1 MAAFVLT
8 GSNFNSR
15 GSLEGRT
22 RMKVNPIIKFAVER
36 RVTMAMAVLGV
47 LVLGWLSLSRLPLEF
62 LPAFSSS
69 HISVD
74 APYPSS
80 SPAETERLIVRPLE
94 DSLSTIN
101 GVETL
106 TAVATSSSGRIS
118 LQFVDGTDMD
128 LAAVDVRDR
137 VDRVRYRLPND
148 LERVSIRRFQSS
160 DRPVLRFQI
169 SADWPRERLY
179 RFSED
184 VVVRRLQR
192 LEGVA
197 DVQLRGVETREVQ
210 INLIPDRMASLGI
223 DVRDVSSVIRS
234 NHQAV
239 SAGTVRDG
247 SQSFQVRIEGKLANL
262 EEIRALPLGGGLR
275 LGDVATVEMAYP
287 EQDDW
292 DFLNGQEALNVQLYK
307 ASTANLL
314 AMIEGAKNEIEA
326 IVELPEAAGININIY
341 RDDSKDV
348 KNGIQELRNTG
359 LLGGVLAVLF
369 MYLFLRR
376 FRSTLLVAIAIPVS
390 VVVTFVIMYL
400 SRQAGWTDLT
410 LNIMSLMG
418 LMLSIGML
426 VDNSIVVIESIFR
439 HHEDL
444 GEDAMT
450 ATLQGASEVVLP
462 IAASTLTTVCVFLPM
477 IFLSSGGRFAMFM
490 SNIGLTV
497 VVVMAASL
505 LVAVTVVPMVAARI
519 LGGERAKEGRFWDR
533 FSGAYA
539 SSLRFMLRHRLAFA
553 ALVIAA
559 LIGSWQLYQN
569 IERSFTM
576 GSFERQMTVL
586 VDTPKSYS
594 VEQKRELYDEFYSLL
609 DEKRDEL
616 EIANITHTFRRGSG
630 RSRGWS
636 RDNRFNIY
644 LVDEEESHIDTGE
657 IRDRIEELL
666 PTRAGVTFTISRS
679 RRGHSGSGTS
689 VELQVQGDRY
699 EILELFVQR
708 AVAALSVLPG
718 IRDADSSLESG
729 DAEVIVRPD
738 RERVLA
744 AGLSSQAV
752 GQSVSSALSS
762 RAVSYFEVE
771 DRELD
776 MVVQHREE
784 DRKTLDQIKKLP
796 IAFGNTK
803 LTVGAVAD
811 FDTVP
816 GARAIERID
825 RRSTLTVTAETA
837 AGTPSFMAQRM
848 AQETMK
854 GLGLPAGYEI
864 VEGQDWMRGEQDAGE
879 ALFLLLFA
887 LVLIYMVMAALFE
900 SFAQPFTI
908 MFSVPFAFIGVGL
921 IMTLTGQAR
930 SSSSDMGLVILA
942 GIVVN
947 NAIVLVDQ
955 INRLR
960 HQGLPRDEAIVLGG
974 RHRLRPILMTAMTTV
989 LGLSPMVAGYFLP
1002 SIFGAPDGR
1011 AAFWAPVGLVILGG
1025 LTTSTFLTVMVIP
1038 TVYSLID
1045 DLSVFVRRIAS
1056 AVLHGP
1062 SSPVSVP
1069 VPVSVPE
1076 AGKINEGN
1084 PSK

>member
-1 MAAFVLT
+1 
-8 GSNFNSR
+8 
-15 GSLEGRT
+15 
-22 RMKVNPIIKFAVER
+22 MKVNPIIRFAVER
-36 RVTMAMAVLGV
+36 RVTMAMTVLGV
-47 LVLGWLSLSRLPLEF
+47 LVLGWLSLNRLPLEF

-69 HISVD
+69 NISVD

-101 GVETL
+101 GIETL
-106 TAVATSSSGRIS
+106 TALATASSGSVNLR
-118 LQFVDGTDMD
+118 FVDDTDMD

-137 VDRVRYRLPND
+137 IDRVRYRLPND
-148 LERVSIRRFQSS
+148 LERVRIRRFQSS

-169 SADWPRERLY
+169 SANWPRERLY
-179 RFSED
+179 RFTED
-184 VVVRRLQR
+184 IIVRRLQR

-197 DVQLRGVETREVQ
+197 DVQVRGIETREVQ

-247 SQSFQVRIEGKLANL
+247 SRSFLVRVDGKLANL
-262 EEIRALPLGGGLR
+262 DEVRALPLGAGLR

-292 DFLNGQEALNVQLYK
+292 DFLNGEEALNVQLYK

-314 AMIEGAKNEIEA
+314 AMIDGAKEEIES
-326 IVELPEAAGININIY
+326 ILELPGAAGININIY
-341 RDDSKDV
+341 RDDSDDV
-348 KNGIQELRNTG
+348 RNGLQELRNTG
-359 LLGGVLAVLF
+359 LLGGALAVLF

-390 VVVTFVIMYL
+390 VVVTFVFMYL

-444 GEDAMT
+444 GEDART
-450 ATLQGASEVVLP
+450 ATLFGASEVALP

-497 VVVMAASL
+497 VVVMIASL
-505 LVAVTVVPMVAARI
+505 LVALTVVPMVAARL
-519 LGGERAKEGRFWDR
+519 LGGERAHVGRLWDR
-533 FSGAYA
+533 FSAAYA
-539 SSLRFMLRHRLAFA
+539 RSLGFMLRHRLAFA
-553 ALVIAA
+553 ALVVLA
-559 LIGSWQLYQN
+559 LIGSWNLYQH
-569 IERSFTM
+569 IERSYSM
-576 GSFERQMTVL
+576 GSFERQITLL

-594 VEQKRELYDEFYSLL
+594 VEQKRALYDDVYALFDARRE
-609 DEKRDEL
+609 EL
-616 EIANITHTFRRGSG
+616 EIADITHSFRRGSG
-630 RSRGWS
+630 RSRGHS

-644 LVDEEESHIDTGE
+644 LVDEEQSRLDTAA
-657 IRDRIEELL
+657 IRDQVQNLL

-679 RRGHSGSGTS
+679 RRGHSGSGS
-689 VELQVQGDRY
+689 GVELQIRGDHF
-699 EILELFVQR
+699 EILELFSQR
-708 AVAALSVLPG
+708 AVAALAAMPG

-729 DAEVIVRPD
+729 DPEILVRPD
-738 RERVLA
+738 RERILS

-776 MVVQHREE
+776 MVVQHREQ
-784 DRKTLDQIKKLP
+784 DRQTLDQLKKLP
-796 IAFGNTK
+796 IAFGDTK
-803 LTVGAVAD
+803 LTIGAVAD
-811 FDTVP
+811 FDAAP

-825 RRSTLTVTAETA
+825 RQSTLTVTADTTT
-837 AGTPSFMAQRM
+837 GTPAFMAQRM
-848 AQETMK
+848 AQQTVQS
-854 GLGLPAGYEI
+854 LGLPAGYEI
-864 VEGQDWMRGEQDAGE
+864 VEGEDWMRGEQDAGE

-921 IMTLTGQAR
+921 IMTVTGQAR

-960 HQGLPRDEAIVLGG
+960 KQGLPRDEAIVLGG
-974 RHRLRPILMTAMTTV
+974 RHRLRPILMTAITTV

-1045 DLSVFVRRIAS
+1045 DLTIFVSRIA
-1056 AVLHGP
+1056 ATVLLGP
-1062 SSPVSVP
+1062 ASPVP
-1069 VPVSVPE
+1069 VPVSVPDE
-1076 AGKINEGN
+1076 TNQISEGN

>member
-1 MAAFVLT
+1 MA
-8 GSNFNSR
+8 
-15 GSLEGRT
+15 
-22 RMKVNPIIKFAVER
+22 
-36 RVTMAMAVLGV
+36 
-47 LVLGWLSLSRLPLEF
+47 
-62 LPAFSSS
+62 
-69 HISVD
+69 
-74 APYPSS
+74 
-80 SPAETERLIVRPLE
+80 
-94 DSLSTIN
+94 
-101 GVETL
+101 
-106 TAVATSSSGRIS
+106 TASSGSVNLR
-118 LQFVDGTDMD
+118 FVDGTDMD

-137 VDRVRYRLPND
+137 IDRVRYRLPND
-148 LERVSIRRFQSS
+148 LERVRIRRFQSS

-169 SADWPRERLY
+169 SANWPRERLY
-179 RFSED
+179 RFTED
-184 VVVRRLQR
+184 IIVRRLQR

-197 DVQLRGVETREVQ
+197 DVQVRGIETREVQ

-247 SQSFQVRIEGKLANL
+247 SRSFLVRVDGKLANL
-262 EEIRALPLGGGLR
+262 DEVRALPLGAGLR

-292 DFLNGQEALNVQLYK
+292 DFLNGEEALNVQLYK

-314 AMIEGAKNEIEA
+314 AMIDGAKEEIES
-326 IVELPEAAGININIY
+326 ILELPGAAGININIY
-341 RDDSKDV
+341 RDDSDDV
-348 KNGIQELRNTG
+348 RNGLQELRNTG
-359 LLGGVLAVLF
+359 LLGGALAVLF

-390 VVVTFVIMYL
+390 VVVTFVFMYL

-444 GEDAMT
+444 GEDART
-450 ATLQGASEVVLP
+450 ATLFGASEVALP

-497 VVVMAASL
+497 VVVMIASL
-505 LVAVTVVPMVAARI
+505 LVALTVVPMVAARL
-519 LGGERAKEGRFWDR
+519 LGGERAHVGRLWDR
-533 FSGAYA
+533 FSAAYA
-539 SSLRFMLRHRLAFA
+539 RSLGFMLRHRLAFA
-553 ALVIAA
+553 ALVVLA
-559 LIGSWQLYQN
+559 LIGSWNLYQH
-569 IERSFTM
+569 IERSYSM
-576 GSFERQMTVL
+576 GSFERQITLL

-594 VEQKRELYDEFYSLL
+594 VEQKRALYDDVYALFDARRE
-609 DEKRDEL
+609 EL
-616 EIANITHTFRRGSG
+616 EIADITHSFRRGSG
-630 RSRGWS
+630 RSRGHS

-644 LVDEEESHIDTGE
+644 LVDEEQSRLDTAA
-657 IRDRIEELL
+657 IRDQVQNLL

-679 RRGHSGSGTS
+679 RRGHSGSGS
-689 VELQVQGDRY
+689 GVELQIRGDHF
-699 EILELFVQR
+699 EILELFSQR
-708 AVAALSVLPG
+708 AVAALAAMPG

-729 DAEVIVRPD
+729 DPEILVRPD
-738 RERVLA
+738 RERILS

-776 MVVQHREE
+776 MVVQHREQ
-784 DRKTLDQIKKLP
+784 DRQTLDQLKKLP
-796 IAFGNTK
+796 IAFGDTK
-803 LTVGAVAD
+803 LTIGAVAD
-811 FDTVP
+811 FDAAP

-825 RRSTLTVTAETA
+825 RQSTLTVTADTTT
-837 AGTPSFMAQRM
+837 GTPAFMAQRM
-848 AQETMK
+848 AQQTVQS
-854 GLGLPAGYEI
+854 LGLPAGYEI
-864 VEGQDWMRGEQDAGE
+864 VEGEDWMRGEQDAGE

-921 IMTLTGQAR
+921 IMTVTGQAR

-960 HQGLPRDEAIVLGG
+960 KQGLPRDEAIVLGG
-974 RHRLRPILMTAMTTV
+974 RHRLRPILMTAITTV

-1045 DLSVFVRRIAS
+1045 DLTIFVSRIA
-1056 AVLHGP
+1056 ATVLLGP
-1062 SSPVSVP
+1062 ASPVP
-1069 VPVSVPE
+1069 VPVSVPDE
-1076 AGKINEGN
+1076 TNQISEGN

>member
-1 MAAFVLT
+1 
-8 GSNFNSR
+8 
-15 GSLEGRT
+15 
-22 RMKVNPIIKFAVER
+22 MKVNPIIRFAVER
-36 RVTMAMAVLGV
+36 RVTMTMAVLGV
-47 LVLGWLSLSRLPLEF
+47 LVLGWLSLTRLPLEF
-62 LPAFSSS
+62 LPEFSSS

-101 GVETL
+101 GIESL
-106 TAVATSSSGRIS
+106 TAVSTASSGNVSIR
-118 LQFVDGTDMD
+118 FVDGTDMD

-137 VDRVRYRLPND
+137 VDRVRHRLPAD
-148 LERVSIRRFQSS
+148 LERVRIRRFQSS
-160 DRPVLRFQI
+160 NRPVLRFHL

-179 RFSED
+179 RFTED
-184 VVVRRLQR
+184 VIVRRLQR

-197 DVQLRGVETREVQ
+197 DVQVRGDETREVQ
-210 INLIPDRMASLGI
+210 VNLIPDRLASLRI
-223 DVRDVSSVIRS
+223 DVRDVASVIRS
-234 NHQAV
+234 NHLAV

-247 SQSFQVRIEGKLANL
+247 SRSFLFRVEGKLTSL
-262 EEIRALPLGGGLR
+262 DEIRALPLGGGLR
-275 LGDVATVEMAYP
+275 LGDVAEVTMNYP
-287 EQDDW
+287 EQDEW
-292 DFLNGQEALNVQLYK
+292 DFLNGQEALSVQLYK
-307 ASTANLL
+307 ASAANLL
-314 AMIEGAKNEIEA
+314 AMIDGAKEEIALIEK
-326 IVELPEAAGININIY
+326 LPDAEGLQINIY
-341 RDDSKDV
+341 RDDSEDV
-348 KNGIQELRNTG
+348 RNGLKELRNTG
-359 LLGGVLAVLF
+359 LLGGALAIVF

-390 VVVTFVIMYL
+390 VVMTFVFMYL

-444 GEDAMT
+444 GEGART
-450 ATLQGASEVVLP
+450 ATLHGASEVALP
-462 IAASTLTTVCVFLPM
+462 IAASTLTTMCVFLPM
-477 IFLSSGGRFAMFM
+477 VFLASGGRFAFFM
-490 SNIGLTV
+490 KNIGLTV

-505 LVAVTVVPMVAARI
+505 VVAVTVVPMVAARL
-519 LGGERAKEGRFWDR
+519 LGGERKPASKLWNS

-553 ALVIAA
+553 TVVILA
-559 LIGSWQLYQN
+559 LIGSWHLYQS
-569 IERSFTM
+569 IERSFSTH
-576 GSFERQMTVL
+576 SFERQMTIL
-586 VDTPKSYS
+586 IDTPKSYS
-594 VEQKRELYDEFYSLL
+594 VEQKRELYDEVYALL
-609 DEKRDEL
+609 DGRREEL

-636 RDNRFNIY
+636 RDNRFDIY
-644 LVDEEESHIDTGE
+644 LVDEELSTLDTSQ
-657 IRDRIEELL
+657 IRDQVEALM
-666 PTRAGVTFTISRS
+666 PTRAGVNFTLTRS
-679 RRGHSGSGTS
+679 RRGHSGSGS
-689 VELQVQGDRY
+689 SIEVRIRGHRF
-699 EILELFVQR
+699 EILELFAKR
-708 AVAALSVLPG
+708 AVAALSILPG

-729 DAEVIVRPD
+729 DEEVLVRPD
-738 RERVLA
+738 RERILA

-776 MVVQHREE
+776 VVIQHREQ
-784 DRKTLDQIKKLP
+784 DRQTLDQLKKLP
-796 IAFGNTK
+796 VGFGDGR
-803 LTVGAVAD
+803 LTIGAVAE
-811 FDTVP
+811 FETAQ
-816 GARAIERID
+816 GARSVQRTD
-825 RRSTLTVTAETA
+825 RQSTITITADTET
-837 AGTPSFMAQRM
+837 GTSSFMAQRM
-848 AQETMK
+848 AQGAIEN
-854 GLGLPAGYEI
+854 LALPAGYEVI
-864 VEGQDWMRGEQDAGE
+864 EGEDWMRGEQDAGD
-879 ALFLLLFA
+879 ALFLLVFA
-887 LVLIYMVMAALFE
+887 LVLIYMVMASLFE

-908 MFSVPFAFIGVGL
+908 MFSVPFAFIGVGV
-921 IMTLTGQAR
+921 IMTLVGQAR
-930 SSSSDMGLVILA
+930 SSSSDMGLIILA

-947 NAIVLVDQ
+947 NAIVLVDH

-960 HQGLPRDEAIVLGG
+960 SQGLPRDEAIVLGG

-1025 LTTSTFLTVMVIP
+1025 LTTSTFFTVMVIP

-1056 AVLHGP
+1056 NALGATRAP
-1062 SSPVSVP
+1062 VP
-1069 VPVSVPE
+1069 VPVPVPD
-1076 AGKINEGN
+1076 GN
-1084 PSK
+1084 VQSTDTQRKDS

>member
-1 MAAFVLT
+1 
-8 GSNFNSR
+8 
-15 GSLEGRT
+15 
-22 RMKVNPIIKFAVER
+22 MKVNPIIRFAVER

-47 LVLGWLSLSRLPLEF
+47 LVLGWLSLTRLPLEF

-69 HISVD
+69 NISVS

-80 SPAETERLIVRPLE
+80 SPSETERLIVRPLE

-106 TAVATSSSGRIS
+106 TAVATSSSGSVNLR
-118 LQFVDGTDMD
+118 FVDGTDMD

-137 VDRVRYRLPND
+137 VDRVRYRLPDD

-169 SADWPRERLY
+169 SADWPREQLY

-184 VVVRRLQR
+184 IVVRRLQR

-210 INLIPDRMASLGI
+210 INLIPDRMTALGI

-234 NHQAV
+234 NHQAS

-247 SQSFQVRIEGKLANL
+247 SQSFLVRIEGKLTDL
-262 EEIRALPLGGGLR
+262 EEIRALPLGAGLR
-275 LGDVATVEMAYP
+275 LGDVAIVEMAYP

-292 DFLNGQEALNVQLYK
+292 NYLNGKEALNVQLYK

-314 AMIEGAKNEIEA
+314 AMIEGAKAEIDA
-326 IVELPEAAGININIY
+326 IMQLPEAAGLNINVY
-341 RDDSKDV
+341 SDDSKDV
-348 KNGIQELRNTG
+348 SNGLRELRNTG
-359 LLGGVLAVLF
+359 LLGGGLAVVF

-390 VVVTFVIMYL
+390 VVVTFVFMYL

-444 GEDAMT
+444 GEDART
-450 ATLQGASEVVLP
+450 ATLHGASEVALP

-477 IFLSSGGRFAMFM
+477 IFMSSGGRFAMFM
-490 SNIGLTV
+490 GNIGITV
-497 VVVMAASL
+497 VVVMVSSL
-505 LVAVTVVPMVAARI
+505 IVAITVVPMVAARL
-519 LGGERAKEGRFWDR
+519 LGGERAHEGRLWDR
-533 FSGAYA
+533 FSAAYA
-539 SSLRFMLRHRLAFA
+539 RSLRFMLRHRLGFG

-559 LIGSWQLYQN
+559 LVGSWFLYQN
-569 IERSFTM
+569 IERSFSM
-576 GSFERQMTVL
+576 SSFERQVTVL

-594 VEQKRELYDEFYSLL
+594 VDQKRTLYDEVYSIL
-609 DEKRDEL
+609 DEQRDEL
-616 EIANITHTFRRGSG
+616 EIANITHTFRRGTG

-636 RDNRFNIY
+636 RDNRFSIY
-644 LVDEEESHIDTGE
+644 LVDEEQSHLDTGE
-657 IRDRIEELL
+657 IRNRIEELL
-666 PTRAGVTFTISRS
+666 PTRAGVTFTLSRS
-679 RRGHSGSGTS
+679 RRGHSGSGS
-689 VELQVQGDRY
+689 SIELQVQGDRL
-699 EILELFVQR
+699 EILEQFVQR
-708 AVAALSVLPG
+708 AVTAMKTLPG

-784 DRKTLDQIKKLP
+784 DRKTLDQLKKLP
-796 IAFGNTK
+796 IAFGDSKVTI
-803 LTVGAVAD
+803 GAVAD

-816 GARAIERID
+816 GARSIERID

-837 AGTPSFMAQRM
+837 AGTNSFMAQRM
-848 AQETMK
+848 AQQAMEN
-854 GLGLPAGYEI
+854 LGLPAGYEI
-864 VEGQDWMRGEQDAGE
+864 VEGEDWMRGEQDAGE

-887 LVLIYMVMAALFE
+887 LVLIYMVMASLFE

-921 IMTLTGQAR
+921 IMSLTGQAR

-947 NAIVLVDQ
+947 NAIVLVDH

-960 HQGLPRDEAIVLGG
+960 GQGMTRDEAIVVGG

-1002 SIFGAPDGR
+1002 SVFGAPDGR

-1038 TVYSLID
+1038 IVYSLID
-1045 DLSVFVRRIAS
+1045 DLTIFVSRIA
-1056 AVLHGP
+1056 ATVLQNP
-1062 SSPVSVP
+1062 AP
-1069 VPVSVPE
+1069 VPVSVPSPDSR
-1076 AGKINEGN
+1076 KLNEGN